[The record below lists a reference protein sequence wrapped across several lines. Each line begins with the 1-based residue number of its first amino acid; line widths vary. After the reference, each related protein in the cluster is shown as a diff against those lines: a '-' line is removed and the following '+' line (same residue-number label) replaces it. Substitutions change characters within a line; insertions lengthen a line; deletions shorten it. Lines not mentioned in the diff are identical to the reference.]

1 MVRLFATLN
10 VEEIYPSWKNSCKL
24 DILYFTKD
32 KFELNFVFTL
42 TTIRTGKCLRGHE
55 ITTLYNLQVKIIFSF
70 SHTELSR

>member
-1 MVRLFATLN
+1 MWKKSIHL
-10 VEEIYPSWKNSCKL
+10 WKNSCKL

-32 KFELNFVFTL
+32 KFDFLEFLTL

-55 ITTLYNLQVKIIFSF
+55 ITTLYNLPVKIIFSF